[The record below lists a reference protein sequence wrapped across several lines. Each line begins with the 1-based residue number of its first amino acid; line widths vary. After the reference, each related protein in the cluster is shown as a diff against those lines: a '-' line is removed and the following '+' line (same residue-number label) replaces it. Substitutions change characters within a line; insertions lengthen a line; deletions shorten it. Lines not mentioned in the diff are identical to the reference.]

1 VVSAGLAIRTLPLG
15 AQVAQRLRAMILR
28 RDLQDG
34 MRLLEEDLATQ
45 FDVSR
50 GPIRDALKQL
60 EREGLV
66 TVRKKAACVAALSSE
81 DIRDLYELRKA
92 LELLALNEG
101 VRRAAEGQFAQMHTC
116 VDHMR
121 EAAQADDYAAFAAA
135 DVAFQGFLVSLS
147 TNRRLSDV
155 WHQYV
160 PILATILES
169 AVGQEDHLHTSAED
183 HHTLLEMI
191 SSSDDRAVGEVSD
204 HIDRA
209 RDRMIKTYERLSTTK
224 TVFKE
229 S

>member
-60 EREGLV
+60 EREGVV
-66 TVRKKAACVAALSSE
+66 TMRKKAACVAALSSK

-92 LELLALNEG
+92 LE
-101 VRRAAEGQFAQMHTC
+101 
-116 VDHMR
+116 
-121 EAAQADDYAAFAAA
+121 DY
-135 DVAFQGFLVSLS
+135 
-147 TNRRLSDV
+147 
-155 WHQYV
+155 
-160 PILATILES
+160 
-169 AVGQEDHLHTSAED
+169 LHNSAED

-191 SSSDDRAVGEVSD
+191 RSSDHRVVGEVSD

-209 RDRMIKTYERLSTTK
+209 RDRMIKRYERQSTTK